1 MSEVAGSARPVIA
14 KGLRLQWEAA
24 QEAHVLLYPEGMVKL
39 NSSAGA
45 ILSRCDGVRT
55 VADIVADLERS
66 YGMTGLTEDV
76 QAFVV
81 LALEKRWLELRGMS
95 STQPPAAGVGPPLKT
110 SPGVGPPLKTSPG
123 VGPPLWLLLEL
134 TYRCPLHCVFCYNP
148 TEFARTGAELGDR
161 CLAARVARGARARRG
176 AARAVGR

>member
-1 MSEVAGSARPVIA
+1 VSARPVIA

-55 VADIVADLERS
+55 VADIIADLERS
-66 YGMTGLTEDV
+66 YGMTGLAQDV

-81 LALEKRWLELRGMS
+81 LALEKRWLEL
-95 STQPPAAGVGPPLKT
+95 
-110 SPGVGPPLKTSPG
+110 
-123 VGPPLWLLLEL
+123 
-134 TYRCPLHCVFCYNP
+134 
-148 TEFARTGAELGDR
+148 
-161 CLAARVARGARARRG
+161 VA
-176 AARAVGR
+176 